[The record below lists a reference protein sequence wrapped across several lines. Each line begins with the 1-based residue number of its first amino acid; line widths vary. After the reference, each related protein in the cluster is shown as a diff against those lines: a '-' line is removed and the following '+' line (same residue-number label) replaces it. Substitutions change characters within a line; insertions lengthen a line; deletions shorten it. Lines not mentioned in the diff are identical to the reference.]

1 MKKLKRITKREEITR
16 EIVIDE
22 QGNEYLTRLDIS
34 SRTTNECDFYEENN
48 RRVSRYSP
56 GDYEEM
62 LKFFKETD
70 KELREEEK
78 RLNLNSQK

>member
-34 SRTTNECDFYEENN
+34 SQTISDCDFYENN
-48 RRVSRYSP
+48 FKRICRYSAE
-56 GDYEEM
+56 GYEEM